1 MEVGILNTKTENR
14 KDPLTKINC
23 PDLPPTHSS
32 SSKSNRHIHSASFG
46 SASSTCSSNSS
57 SSLSASGMA
66 YSPAV
71 RGHRDKL
78 SSSGRALNNTAN
90 IDTPYRK
97 KSSASDITYA
107 QNSYRYNENGTKEN
121 GHNANFSELDGES
134 IFNGPKS
141 LEDYSH
147 ATPIKSRERKKCAR
161 VNNKNGNGD
170 NVQSYLSHKPTSHR
184 PSTYASSE
192 ICDAN
197 ASNNYSHSVS
207 PGSNSGK

>member
-78 SSSGRALNNTAN
+78 SSSGRTLNNTAN
-90 IDTPYRK
+90 IDNPYRK

-121 GHNANFSELDGES
+121 GHNANFSSSSD
-134 IFNGPKS
+134 
-141 LEDYSH
+141 LECVGSFILLMYYLRRVPLETHLPMQH
-147 ATPIKSRERKKCAR
+147 ARHNQIGVA
-161 VNNKNGNGD
+161 
-170 NVQSYLSHKPTSHR
+170 
-184 PSTYASSE
+184 
-192 ICDAN
+192 
-197 ASNNYSHSVS
+197 
-207 PGSNSGK
+207 